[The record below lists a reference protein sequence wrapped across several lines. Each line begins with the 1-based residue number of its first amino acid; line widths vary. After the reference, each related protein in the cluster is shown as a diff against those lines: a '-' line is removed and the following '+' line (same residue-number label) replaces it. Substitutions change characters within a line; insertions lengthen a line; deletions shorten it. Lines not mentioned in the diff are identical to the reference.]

1 MIKEY
6 PTVRAIVSLK
16 KIIKNSIELS
26 AYSLADLKVKKVK
39 SIKWA
44 TSIATHI
51 IIVALSLC
59 LVDEILFIASSKS
72 SDMFKIIGSKQASCM
87 I

>member
-1 MIKEY
+1 MI
-6 PTVRAIVSLK
+6 AIVSLK
-16 KIIKNSIELS
+16 KIMKNSIELS
-26 AYSLADLKVKKVK
+26 SYSLDDLKVKKTK
-39 SIKWA
+39 SMKWA

-51 IIVALSLC
+51 IIVAMSLC

-72 SDMFKIIGSKQASCM
+72 SDMFKIIGSTVASYM